1 MNKQSIS
8 KLFYLFLLV
17 SLTSYSEDIYR
28 WVDPK
33 TGHLTN
39 SPRLPDYP
47 IKGKKE
53 VGLLPNG
60 KLIELI
66 IDTDHPSIKNTIQNP
81 KTTPVYN
88 FNNPAVVNSD
98 SNSISLTPS
107 QLGVKSNIMRI
118 ISRYEDVG
126 EIAMECKDQY
136 RAYLPRNEMVRQC
149 IRESRKSL
157 EDLKKSIALID
168 KLLSKGE
175 WAYEGESISSND
187 MMDKVLT
194 ICAKDTIS
202 DVYHNFSAMETCLK
216 MAYQR
221 LYSQLNYQ

>member
-1 MNKQSIS
+1 MKKKIPAILALILATLS
-8 KLFYLFLLV
+8 
-17 SLTSYSEDIYR
+17 TSVIAE
-28 WVDPK
+28 
-33 TGHLTN
+33 
-39 SPRLPDYP
+39 
-47 IKGKKE
+47 
-53 VGLLPNG
+53 
-60 KLIELI
+60 
-66 IDTDHPSIKNTIQNP
+66 Q
-81 KTTPVYN
+81 TTPAAKKYKWHHPW
-88 FNNPAVVNSD
+88 FNKDIVSD
-98 SNSISLTPS
+98 SPPSWPYKIIQEKDGVILVEVTPPGSEKESAPPVPAPAPAQEPAPKPDTATKSISLTPS
-107 QLGVKSNIMRI
+107 QLGVKANIMRI

-136 RAYLPRNEMVRQC
+136 RAYQPRNEMVRQC

-168 KLLSKGE
+168 NLLSKGE